1 MKVTAYVIL
10 GIAVAGVIYSLG
22 PDMVRYL
29 KIKSM

>member
-1 MKVTAYVIL
+1 MKIATYLIL
-10 GIAVAGVIYSLG
+10 GAAVAGVIYSLG